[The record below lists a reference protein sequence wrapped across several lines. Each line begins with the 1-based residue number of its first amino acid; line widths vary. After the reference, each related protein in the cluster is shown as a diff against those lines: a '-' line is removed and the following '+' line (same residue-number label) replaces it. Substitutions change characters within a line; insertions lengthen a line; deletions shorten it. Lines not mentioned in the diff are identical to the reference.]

1 MIHEFLDNG
10 VELLL
15 CENHFSR
22 AVAIQCWVRV
32 GSTHERDHERG
43 MAHYLEHMLFKGTK
57 RRAVGEIAATVENCG
72 GDINAYTTFD
82 RTVFYLTLA
91 SKHAETG
98 MDLLSD
104 AIFNSSFD
112 PEEFSREREVIL
124 EEIRR
129 GADDPGGKVGR
140 KVFELAYAGS
150 EVGRPI
156 IGSEESVRSFTRDT
170 LAAFHDRWY
179 RPGNMAVVVVGDF
192 DSAHM
197 REVAK
202 KTFGVAPAREL
213 SSDKPRRPG
222 LDAPRPKN
230 QTMILRGDYKQ
241 PRLELVFPAPPLEH
255 FDTAA
260 LDLAAFALGSG
271 DMARLNRKLRD
282 ELGLITGSGASVFSP
297 AFPGIFEVSLFG
309 PVETWL
315 AAAEAT
321 AREISAMC
329 SHDGVSAA
337 EIDRARASL
346 RSDRIYRDETVDG
359 QARSIGFGLTTSH
372 KQLFDDV
379 YWATISGINEVS
391 VYRACQRW
399 LRPENMIAVGMLPE
413 GTEISEAELA
423 AALSRGFAEGA
434 RAGEKPPVLARSS
447 RTKSAD
453 DAVVIQIS
461 DAVKLIYRQNPDAKL
476 FSLVAASEGGLRAE
490 SKDSAGIYNAAAG
503 LVARAATNWPYEL
516 LVSTVEGM
524 GASLD
529 GFSGKDSFGLQFH
542 CLTEQLPEL
551 ADIFGAALREPVFP
565 DEQWDSLRREI
576 LEGLRNQDDSPAGVC
591 VRKFQ
596 ELIFGEHP
604 YRWSLLGRRENV
616 EAWST
621 DDLLKHFKLAR
632 DSGPWIIG
640 AVGAQK
646 PELVARQLEQVL
658 KGWRPAKSSRS
669 MSSSS
674 LVAKP
679 KSQELKIEKNREQTH
694 ICYGFPGLSWD
705 DPDRVALD
713 VLTTVLG
720 GHGGRLFLRLRDRD
734 GLAYTVSP
742 VVSHGKHPGAV
753 GSYIACSPDKAE
765 QARKSLEREMLQ
777 LCETEVSAAELE
789 RAINYIVG
797 SHEMDLQRADSQ
809 SMTMTLMELYGI
821 GHDDFRTY
829 PRRVEGVTARKILE
843 TARRLF
849 DKAHAISV
857 SVGP

>member
-1 MIHEFLDNG
+1 
-10 VELLL
+10 
-15 CENHFSR
+15 
-22 AVAIQCWVRV
+22 
-32 GSTHERDHERG
+32 
-43 MAHYLEHMLFKGTK
+43 MAHYLEHMLFKGTQ
-57 RRAVGEIAATVENCG
+57 RRAVGEIASTVENCG

-82 RTVFYLTLA
+82 RTVYYLTLA
-91 SKHAETG
+91 SKHADTG
-98 MDLLSD
+98 MDLLAD

-112 PEEFSREREVIL
+112 PSEFAREREVIL

-129 GADDPGGKVGR
+129 GMDDPGGKVGR
-140 KVFELAYAGS
+140 QVFELAYEGS

-156 IGSEESVRSFTRDT
+156 IGSEDSVRSFTRDGIV
-170 LAAFHDRWY
+170 AFHDRWY

-192 DSAHM
+192 DAEHM
-197 REVAK
+197 REIAR
-202 KTFGVAPAREL
+202 KTFGSAPARPLPSE
-213 SSDKPRRPG
+213 KPRLPSMES
-222 LDAPRPKN
+222 PRHGK
-230 QTMILRGDYKQ
+230 QIKILQGDYKQ

-282 ELGLITGSGASVFSP
+282 EMGLITGSGASVFSP

-321 AREISAMC
+321 AREIASLCA
-329 SHDGVSAA
+329 HEGVTAA

-359 QARSIGFGLTTSH
+359 QARSLGFGLTTSH

-379 YWATISGINEVS
+379 YWTTVSGINEVS

-399 LRPENMIAVGMLPE
+399 LLPENMIAVGMLPE
-413 GTEISEAELA
+413 GTPITEAELGE
-423 AALSRGFAEGA
+423 ALRRGFAAGA
-434 RAGEKPPVLARSS
+434 RADAKPPVLARSS
-447 RTKSAD
+447 RTKGAD
-453 DAVVIQIS
+453 DAEVIELS
-461 DAVKLIYRQNPDAKL
+461 ESVKLIYRQNPDAKL

-490 SKDSAGIYNAAAG
+490 TSETTGIYNAAAG
-503 LVARAATNWPYEL
+503 LVARAAKSWSYDR

-542 CLTEQLPEL
+542 CLTDQLPEL
-551 ADIFGAALREPVFP
+551 ADIFGAVLREPVFP
-565 DEQWDSLRREI
+565 EEQWESLRREI

-616 EAWST
+616 ESWST
-621 DDLLKHFKLAR
+621 QDLLQHFEVAR
-632 DSGPWIIG
+632 DSGPWMIG
-640 AVGAQK
+640 AVGAHK
-646 PELVARQLEQVL
+646 PEVLARELEKVL
-658 KGWRPAKSSRS
+658 KGWSPVKSKRVFV
-669 MSSSS
+669 SSSH
-674 LVAKP
+674 VQKP

-694 ICYGFPGLSWD
+694 ICYGFPGLSWE
-705 DPDRVALD
+705 DPSRVTLD

-753 GSYIACSPDKAE
+753 GSYIACSPDKAV
-765 QARKSLEREMLQ
+765 QARQSLEREMLH
-777 LCETEVSAAELE
+777 LCESEVSPSELE

-809 SMTMTLMELYGI
+809 SMTMALMELYGI

-829 PRRVEGVTARKILE
+829 PRRVEAVTSRQILE
-843 TARRLF
+843 AARRLF
-849 DKAHAISV
+849 DKSHAV
-857 SVGP
+857 GVMVGPR